1 MSSFARKG
9 KDDQIRKMIKD
20 EKNNNI
26 DVSAPEK
33 VASASTVAAAT
44 TVVAS
49 ISLLVLSQS
58 WALFFTRKKFSRL
71 L

>member
-1 MSSFARKG
+1 MG
-9 KDDQIRKMIKD
+9 KD
-20 EKNNNI
+20 EKSKNI
-26 DVSAPEK
+26 DVSAPAK

-44 TVVAS
+44 TVAAS

-58 WALFFTRKKFSRL
+58 WALFVTRKKFSRL